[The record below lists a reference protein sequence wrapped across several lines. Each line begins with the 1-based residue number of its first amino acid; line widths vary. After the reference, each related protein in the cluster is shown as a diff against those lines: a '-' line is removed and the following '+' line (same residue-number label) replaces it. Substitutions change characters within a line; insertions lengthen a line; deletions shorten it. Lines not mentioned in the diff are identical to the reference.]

1 MEKKRQIS
9 KLAWPAIFVV
19 YKNKAIIKS
28 RSYTK
33 ARLIR
38 QRETNHTK
46 IKKEDLILILFYNLK
61 FLYFLFLSY
70 LSVTSKRVASSPFF
84 IV

>member
-1 MEKKRQIS
+1 MAKKRQIS
-9 KLAWPAIFVV
+9 KLAWTAIFVV

-38 QRETNHTK
+38 QRATNQTK
-46 IKKEDLILILFYNLK
+46 IKKRGSYFYPL
-61 FLYFLFLSY
+61 L
-70 LSVTSKRVASSPFF
+70 
-84 IV
+84 